1 MSNIDIFSMAIRNL
15 FKRKL
20 RTFLTILGVIIGA
33 AAIIIMLSLGIALN
47 QTFDEQL
54 AMMGDITTVTVRD
67 PNMYG
72 GNQTTSSTKKP
83 KVTLDDNAIVAMKKI
98 PDVIAVSPTLEFGLQ
113 AFSGKYRSWVQIKGI
128 DASTM
133 ADFGYKVES
142 GRLLNESDKLNIIS
156 GKEIPFNF
164 QKINDRGG
172 GGGMGFGGQPDVDRK
187 APINILEDKIVL
199 SFDWSYG
206 EKNPLVQEQDRKP
219 AKPYK
224 IKVVGVL
231 EGGNY
236 QTDYYMFMDIK
247 EAQKIKTA
255 QEKYEQGDSNRPTT
269 TKKGYETIL
278 VKCKDMDS
286 VEKIEKQLEDMGY
299 YVDSMF
305 QYLDSMKEVSASLQG
320 LLGAIGAV
328 SLFVAAIGI
337 ANTMVMAIY
346 ERTREIGVMKVIG
359 ARIVDIKK
367 LFLLEA
373 SLIGFFGGTF
383 GILLSLLVSYI
394 LNTVGISFLSNMSY
408 GSDSKV
414 SVIPLWLC
422 LASLGFSS
430 VIGLV
435 SGYFPARRA
444 MGLSALSAI
453 KTE

>member
-1 MSNIDIFSMAIRNL
+1 MSSIDIFSMAIRNL

-47 QTFDEQL
+47 ETFAQQL
-54 AMMGDITTVTVRD
+54 AMMGDITTITVRD

-72 GNQTTSSTKKP
+72 GMPNNSSSTKKN
-83 KVTLDDNAIVAMKKI
+83 KVTMDDNAVVAIKKI
-98 PDVIAVSPTLEFGLQ
+98 PDVIAVSPTIEFSLS
-113 AFSGKYRSWVQIKGI
+113 AFSGKYTSWVQIKGI

-133 ADFGYKVES
+133 ADFGYKVET
-142 GRLLNESDKLNIIS
+142 GRLLNAADKLNFVS
-156 GKEIPFNF
+156 GKEVPFNF
-164 QKINDRGG
+164 QKPNNRSGAVYGG
-172 GGGMGFGGQPDVDRK
+172 GSNEERK
-187 APINILEDKIVL
+187 APINILEDKIVM

-206 EKNPLVQEQDRKP
+206 EKNPLVKQLNP
-219 AKPYK
+219 PKPYK
-224 IKVVGVL
+224 IKVVGIL

-247 EAQKIKTA
+247 EAQKIRAA
-255 QEKYEQGDSNRPTT
+255 QLKYEQGNSNRAAP

-286 VEKIEKQLEDMGY
+286 VKKIEKELEDMGY

-305 QYLDSMKEVSASLQG
+305 QYLDSMKEMSASLQG

-346 ERTREIGVMKVIG
+346 ERTREIGIMKVIG
-359 ARIVDIKK
+359 ARIIDIKK

-373 SLIGFFGGTF
+373 SLIGFFGGLF

-394 LNTVGISFLSNMSY
+394 LNTVGISFLSSMSY
-408 GSDSKV
+408 GTDSKV

-422 LASLGFSS
+422 LVSLGFSS
-430 VIGLV
+430 IIGLV

-444 MGLSALSAI
+444 MKLSAISAI